1 MTDADIDLASLVK
14 VDRVHGRVYYD
25 RDLFRA
31 ELQKIWHRVWVYVGH
46 ESEVPARGDYVR
58 RQIGTQP
65 VLMVRSA
72 DGTLRVL
79 YNRCRHRANL
89 LCQNERGNVAD
100 FICPYHGW
108 TYSTNGM
115 LIAPSFG
122 EAYDSR
128 LKQED
133 FALTPVP
140 RVASYRGLVFASVA
154 ADGIGLDEHLG
165 KAKELLDFVIDRSPQ
180 GEIML
185 NAGAQAVRYHGN
197 WKMLPEN
204 SVENYHG
211 PFVHKVAFALSDRR
225 AGRVR
230 ASITKRLPDQE
241 DETLYFVGGHM
252 AEYLPRQGSPTA
264 QREPSAARRAYINSL
279 TKSYGGKR
287 ARELVET
294 LPSFLYIFP
303 NLMFLQTHFR
313 RFEPVSVDETRV
325 YYHPAL
331 LKGAPAEINQEILRF
346 HETSFGPAGFVTPD
360 DIEIFERNQAGL
372 QAQGDEWLYIG
383 RGLHRETKFADGGTS
398 GHFMDEGQIRG
409 MWRHYAW
416 LMSEP

>member
-1 MTDADIDLASLVK
+1 MPAS
-14 VDRVHGRVYYD
+14 
-25 RDLFRA
+25 
-31 ELQKIWHRVWVYVGH
+31 
-46 ESEVPARGDYVR
+46 
-58 RQIGTQP
+58 
-65 VLMVRSA
+65 
-72 DGTLRVL
+72 
-79 YNRCRHRANL
+79 
-89 LCQNERGNVAD
+89 
-100 FICPYHGW
+100 
-108 TYSTNGM
+108 
-115 LIAPSFG
+115 
-122 EAYDSR
+122 
-128 LKQED
+128 
-133 FALTPVP
+133 
-140 RVASYRGLVFASVA
+140 A

-264 QREPSAARRAYINSL
+264 QREPSAARRAYIDSL

-303 NLMFLQTHFR
+303 NLYVLTNAF
-313 RFEPVSVDETRV
+313 
-325 YYHPAL
+325 PAL
-331 LKGAPAEINQEILRF
+331 RAGERRRDPRLLSSGAAQRRPGRDQSGDFALSRDLIWSRRLR
-346 HETSFGPAGFVTPD
+346 HAGRHRD
-360 DIEIFERNQAGL
+360 FERNQAGL